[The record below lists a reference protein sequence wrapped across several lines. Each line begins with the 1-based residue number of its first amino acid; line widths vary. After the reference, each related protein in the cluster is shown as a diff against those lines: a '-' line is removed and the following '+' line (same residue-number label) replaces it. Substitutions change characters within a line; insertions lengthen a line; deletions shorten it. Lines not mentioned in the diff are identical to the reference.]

1 MPEFYIVVAFVAFLI
16 GLSKGGMGA
25 ILIVLVTPI
34 LSLVM
39 PVQQA
44 ISLSLPLLLIADVL
58 ALILYWN
65 TWDMHYVRRMM
76 PVATL
81 GIVIGTVLLWLLPDL
96 TLRRILGLITLGFV
110 AYRLLSGRIQQMEYH
125 PREWHAYAAG
135 AASGLGS
142 ALANTGSPPFTA
154 YMLLQEVSPRVFVGT
169 ATLFFAIIN
178 ALKLPGLIA
187 TGLFNVQDVINTAW
201 VLPVIPAGVFAGRW
215 MVQRI
220 DRAAFERLMLALL
233 ILASA
238 ILLFR

>member
-58 ALILYWN
+58 ALVLYWN

-76 PVATL
+76 PVA
-81 GIVIGTVLLWLLPDL
+81 